1 MGSRT
6 HSLHSLHK
14 DRELIATITQSR
26 LPNLEMKNGCEHHHV
41 LKTVKGNIRRKPMAK
56 SALQRLSWRI
66 HIEQLTSVART
77 QADANRALPLSLAD
91 AFATTIAPLKTME
104 LRVKY

>member
-1 MGSRT
+1 
-6 HSLHSLHK
+6 
-14 DRELIATITQSR
+14 
-26 LPNLEMKNGCEHHHV
+26 
-41 LKTVKGNIRRKPMAK
+41 MAK

-91 AFATTIAPLKTME
+91 AFAATIAPLKTME